1 MDEAEEILGIVLPAH
16 QDTTLPLDPGKE
28 ALYQPAACVSP
39 QAAAVLRRRLH
50 AALAV
55 RCDHLDAVPAQAVVE
70 RIAVVGA
77 ITDKIL
83 WFGFDH
89 VEIEA

>member
-1 MDEAEEILGIVLPAH
+1 
-16 QDTTLPLDPGKE
+16 
-28 ALYQPAACVSP
+28 
-39 QAAAVLRRRLH
+39 
-50 AALAV
+50 V

-77 ITDKIL
+77 ITDKVL
-83 WFGFDH
+83 GFGFDH